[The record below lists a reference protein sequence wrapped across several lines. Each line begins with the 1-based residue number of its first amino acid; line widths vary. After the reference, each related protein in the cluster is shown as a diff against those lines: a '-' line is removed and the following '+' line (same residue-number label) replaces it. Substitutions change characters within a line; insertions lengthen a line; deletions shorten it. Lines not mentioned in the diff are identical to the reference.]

1 MKIAKNIFFVFYLC
15 NERENMRI
23 INTPYR
29 INSITYNNKIMPQY
43 YSNNIGFTGKKVII
57 QSFEPKEL
65 EVLFSE
71 KEIQTRIRS
80 LAQEINQYYGNNP
93 VTMVTVMKG
102 ALPFSMDL
110 SKRLKMPVLMEFI
123 RLSSREGSRLPTGK
137 LKEINMDL
145 PDLNDKNVLIVE
157 DIVGTGL
164 TGKHVVDYINTNFKP
179 KSLKFCTFINKE
191 AVREYNFHPDFVGF
205 NINNDKRFVLGYGL
219 DDKGY
224 CRNLPFV
231 GYDEPKNI

>member
-1 MKIAKNIFFVFYLC
+1 MKINNIFY
-15 NERENMRI
+15 
-23 INTPYR
+23 
-29 INSITYNNKIMPQY
+29 SYNNTFVYQKKTCKKNYI
-43 YSNNIGFTGKKVII
+43 NNDINFTAKKVLI
-57 QSFEPKEL
+57 QSYKPKEL

-71 KEIQTRIRS
+71 KQIQNRIKS
-80 LAQEINQYYGNNP
+80 LAQEINTYYRNEP
-93 VTMVTVMKG
+93 VTLVSVMKG
-102 ALPFSMDL
+102 ALPFTMDL
-110 SKRLKMPVLMEFI
+110 SKRLNMPVTMEFI

-145 PDLNDKNVLIVE
+145 PDLNNRNVLIVE

-164 TGKHVVDYINTNFKP
+164 TGKHVVDYINSRFKP
-179 KSLKFCTFINKE
+179 KTLKFCTFINKE

-231 GYDEPKNI
+231 GYDEHL